1 MSCYTV
7 GKHFYGARRKC
18 CYVTEVFCRTVPSV
32 TILGDNTGGALHGR
46 HMGDQNR
53 KGTGKLFKCFMKYRY
68 IILIF
73 N

>member
-1 MSCYTV
+1 
-7 GKHFYGARRKC
+7 
-18 CYVTEVFCRTVPSV
+18 VTEVFCRTVPSV